1 MKNIQSQQL
10 HKALLFLSDD
20 ERDLIDRLFFR
31 EQTEREV
38 AAEYGLSQKAINK
51 RRQKVLAKLREQLKN
66 LKRNFVFLVLKLLCQ
81 RGRE

>member
-66 LKRNFVFLVLKLLCQ
+66 LKRNFVFLVLKLLSQ
-81 RGRE
+81 RGSK